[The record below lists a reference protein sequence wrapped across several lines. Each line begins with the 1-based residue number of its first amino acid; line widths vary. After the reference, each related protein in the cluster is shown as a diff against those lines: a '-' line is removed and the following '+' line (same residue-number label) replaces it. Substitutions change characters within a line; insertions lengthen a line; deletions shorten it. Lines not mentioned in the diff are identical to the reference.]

1 MKRFDTEETEYPYLE
16 SGLAS
21 KKYRLLGFT
30 PRYGIYDYY
39 PKDTYNVGVYYVFD
53 SMEDVLDALK
63 DTRKHRTKRKTTL
76 CSFALS
82 RLSRGRHSKRYL
94 LVFLPMETTYFDLYN
109 IKTVLDW
116 INETVALEYS
126 TVTDIPRLGEFC
138 PLYTSLLSYLETK
151 GIRQLPSDL
160 RQVYQYIQNYLT
172 YLRTKTRKTKAR
184 RK

>member
-1 MKRFDTEETEYPYLE
+1 MKRFDTEEIEYPYLE

-39 PKDTYNVGVYYVFD
+39 PKDTYNIGIYYVFSD
-53 SMEDVLDALK
+53 MEDVLDALK
-63 DTRKHRTKRKTTL
+63 DTRKHRTKRKTTS

-82 RLSRGRHSKRYL
+82 RLSRGRHSRKFL
-94 LVFLPMETTYFDLYN
+94 LVFLPMQTTYFDLYN

-116 INETVALEYS
+116 INETVALEYA
-126 TVTDIPRLGEFC
+126 TVTEIPRLGDFC
-138 PLYTSLLSYLETK
+138 PLYASLSAYLETK
-151 GIRQLPSDL
+151 GRRQLPSDL
-160 RQVYQYIQNYLT
+160 KQVYQYIQNYLT
-172 YLRTKTRKTKAR
+172 HLKTNSRKAR